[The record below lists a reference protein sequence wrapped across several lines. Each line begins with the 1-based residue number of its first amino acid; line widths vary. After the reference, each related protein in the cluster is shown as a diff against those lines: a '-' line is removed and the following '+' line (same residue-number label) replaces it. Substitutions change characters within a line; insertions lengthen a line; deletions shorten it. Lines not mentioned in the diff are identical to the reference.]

1 MPIYPVKNSKTGE
14 EQTLNMTIANYEQWR
29 KDNPD
34 WDKDWSKGCASA
46 QEVGDWQNKLISRNP
61 GWNDVLGKAAKA
73 PGSTVK
79 KIQYGKKKKSIC
91 RATYWGWTHGKADEE
106 EETSQSGIPG

>member
-1 MPIYPVKNSKTGE
+1 
-14 EQTLNMTIANYEQWR
+14 MTIANYEQWR

-79 KIQYGKKKKSIC
+79 KIQYAQKKKSIC
-91 RATYWGWTHGKADEE
+91 RATHWGWTHGKADEA
-106 EETSQSGIPG
+106 EETAQSGLPG